1 MKNKI
6 SEFFNVT
13 FPIVLLITAFVFI
26 FIDELPSAASF
37 IALYA
42 VYSIGGYLRN
52 IDKGVDNLWYSIYLR
67 NKHDGIE

>member
-42 VYSIGGYLRN
+42 VYSIGGSLRN

>member
-13 FPIVLLITAFVFI
+13 FPIVLLITAIVFI
-26 FIDELPSAASF
+26 FIDELPRAALF
-37 IALYA
+37 VALYA
-42 VYSIGGYLRN
+42 VYSISVNLRD
-52 IDKGVDNLWYSIYLR
+52 IDKGINNLWYLIYLR